1 MTPPPSVRGGELES
15 THSRRYTVRGAL
27 YSALLPRIGI
37 TMSSKMMSRRG
48 CRGGGAGTGGGR
60 KKQIILVMETQWTE
74 NPVHQ
79 IEECYAS

>member
-1 MTPPPSVRGGELES
+1 MG
-15 THSRRYTVRGAL
+15 
-27 YSALLPRIGI
+27 
-37 TMSSKMMSRRG
+37 
-48 CRGGGAGTGGGR
+48 GGGAGAGGGR